1 MKSIESSLLSC
12 LLLLLLPAC
21 AALPGQPPPA
31 TLDRS
36 ATDWAREATALV
48 EAVAA
53 DGTLAAATLE
63 AAGAAIADRSRLN
76 AALGATLR
84 ALYTPTVAV
93 RKVVVS
99 VADMG
104 SSLDQSL
111 ADDTAAEPAVRVDSL
126 ATARGVN
133 QSDGC
138 PAGVSARFA
147 ADTSRIYATATVRDL
162 REDTYF
168 EMDWIYEGRVLSR
181 LSWRATYAA
190 AFECIWFYVSPEDF
204 PFLPGNYRATLFVNG
219 ASSGSADFEILP

>member
-1 MKSIESSLLSC
+1 MKAMIARAASS

-21 AALPGQPPPA
+21 AALPGQAPPA
-31 TLDRS
+31 TLDSS
-36 ATDWAREATALV
+36 ATDWLREATAID
-48 EAVAA
+48 AAIAA

-63 AAGAAIADRSRLN
+63 AAGIAVADQSRLN
-76 AALGATLR
+76 AALGATVR

-111 ADDTAAEPAVRVDSL
+111 VDDAAAEPGARVDSL
-126 ATARGVN
+126 TTARGVN

-138 PAGVSARFA
+138 PAGITGRFPA
-147 ADTSRIYATATVRDL
+147 GTSRIYATARVTDL
-162 REDTYF
+162 RENTYF

-190 AFECIWFYVSPEDF
+190 AAECIWFYVAPEDF
-204 PFLPGNYRATLFVNG
+204 PFLPGSYRATLFVNG
-219 ASSGSADFEILP
+219 TASGNADFEILP